1 MNATSRCSPR
11 DATALRATHPGLG
24 ISDEESADPES
35 VFFATS
41 VECTRWQQTV
51 SGAAMGTF
59 VKNNLVDN
67 HPGYV

>member
-41 VECTRWQQTV
+41 VE
-51 SGAAMGTF
+51 
-59 VKNNLVDN
+59 
-67 HPGYV
+67 